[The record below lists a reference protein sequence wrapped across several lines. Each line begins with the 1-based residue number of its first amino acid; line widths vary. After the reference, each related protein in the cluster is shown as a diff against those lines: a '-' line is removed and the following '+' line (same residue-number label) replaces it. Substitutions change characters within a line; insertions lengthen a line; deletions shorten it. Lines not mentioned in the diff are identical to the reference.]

1 MAELLAT
8 IEMKREFNGFRNIAS
23 GNVEITKIAL
33 GGCFCVGK
41 AKSGDGVIARGG

>member
-8 IEMKREFNGFRNIAS
+8 IEMKREFDGFRNIPS
-23 GNVEITKIAL
+23 GNVEIIEIAF

-41 AKSGDGVIARGG
+41 AKGGDGVIARGV